1 MLSKNEVIVFI
12 LPRSPWPPFAGQSR
26 LSFYRARELKKLGY
40 KVILISISNF
50 RDLSSFAM
58 ENFEEIFHEVH
69 LIKLKKIDFLYI
81 FINALFSRCFRNLP
95 LQCSWLNSPRIL
107 NLFEEKLK
115 TLIKKN
121 KKIIF
126 HFYSIR
132 SFYLWSFAE
141 KYKKPFF
148 IDLIDS
154 MSLNIKGKFFNNKEF
169 HKKIFWNLEYKSTNY
184 FEKNLPFYQNCRGFL
199 VVSEI
204 DKKFLSLKNSN
215 KNNLIFVN
223 NIGCE
228 IPNKLNQEDANNNNI
243 IFFGSLNYE
252 PNITAIKWLV
262 EKVMPNVWEKDSSI
276 ILNIAGSN
284 PSRELLNKFKKN
296 PKILLIPNPISMDII
311 IRKSLLAVA
320 PLISGSGQQFKI
332 IEAMANGLPVVASSK
347 VAMPFKFIN
356 KEDLLIED
364 DYLKFADAILELK
377 NSSKRREELRKN
389 SFLKIKDKYS
399 WEYSVKNLE
408 IIYKN

>member
-1 MLSKNEVIVFI
+1 MVAKNKVIVFV

-26 LSFYRARELKKLGY
+26 LTFYRAIELKKLGY
-40 KVILISISNF
+40 RVILITISNF
-50 RDLSSFAM
+50 RNLSSNDLQHFK
-58 ENFEEIFHEVH
+58 EIFHEVH
-69 LIKLKKIDFLYI
+69 FIKLKKLDFLYI
-81 FINALFSRCFRNLP
+81 FLNALFFRSFRNIP
-95 LQCSWLNSPRIL
+95 LQNSWLNSPRIL

-115 TLIKKN
+115 ILIKKN

-132 SFYLWSFAE
+132 TFYLWSLAE

-154 MSLNIKGKFFNNKEF
+154 MSLNIKSKFFNKIEF
-169 HKKIFWNLEYKSTNY
+169 HKKIFWNLEYKSISY
-184 FEKNLPFYQNCRGFL
+184 FEKNLPFYQNCKGFL

-204 DKKFLSLKNSN
+204 DKKFLSLKNYN
-215 KNNLIFVN
+215 YNNLIFVN

-228 IPNKLNQEDANNNNI
+228 IPNKLNQEAVNDNNI

-262 EKVMPNVWEKDSSI
+262 EKVMPNVWKKDSSI
-276 ILNIAGSN
+276 ILNIAGSS
-284 PSRELLNKFKKN
+284 PSGGLLKKFKNN
-296 PKILLIPNPISMDII
+296 PKINLIPNPKSMSNII
-311 IRKSLLAVA
+311 KKSLIAVA

-347 VAMPFKFIN
+347 VAIPFKFIN
-356 KEDLLIED
+356 KKDLLIED

-377 NSSKRREELRKN
+377 NSYKMREELRTN
-389 SFLKIKDKYS
+389 SFLKIKNKYS
-399 WEYSVKNLE
+399 WESSVKNLE